1 MFLLPRPSMN
11 TSNSAYLMAA
21 EQEANES
28 QDDGKVDK
36 WHHSYSFY
44 YPAATPLS
52 PQSLLSPSMDLPG
65 LVHTEKKNCA
75 HMQLCTHCLG
85 KNGGCSR
92 RIRALPLQ
100 AVAGREF
107 RQQEIW
113 GHPVK
118 NRISGCLKK
127 SVLDSWHELLTSL
140 DIPQM
145 WCYD

>member
-65 LVHTEKKNCA
+65 LVHTEKKIVRICSYA
-75 HMQLCTHCLG
+75 HIAWGRMVAAAEGSEPSHCRLLLEE
-85 KNGGCSR
+85 NSD
-92 RIRALPLQ
+92 
-100 AVAGREF
+100 
-107 RQQEIW
+107 
-113 GHPVK
+113 
-118 NRISGCLKK
+118 NRK
-127 SVLDSWHELLTSL
+127 SEVIL
-140 DIPQM
+140 
-145 WCYD
+145 